1 MIDLIEHMN
10 LGPTPKAL
18 AIKIIQALKQ
28 KFAFE
33 LNSPVYLVIKP
44 KKVLFIQY

>member
-1 MIDLIEHMN
+1 MIDLLEHMN

-44 KKVLFIQY
+44 KIIIFINY